1 MGTHIYSNLQA
12 IRLLKGISIETVATK
27 VNFSFGHYRR
37 IEHGKTDI
45 KVSKLLEIIK
55 ALNTK
60 PDLVF
65 GHALFVPLSNIED

>member
-1 MGTHIYSNLQA
+1 MLVA

-37 IEHGKTDI
+37 IENGKTDI

-55 ALNTK
+55 ALIPNQTWFLAT
-60 PDLVF
+60 PCLC
-65 GHALFVPLSNIED
+65 H